1 MPPPSKTNGSSWSSD
16 NLAQSVTWLLLAN
29 YADLTAKFSDA
40 QGVKMS
46 TLAFLNPTSSPGMEG
61 EAAKNIAAIF
71 DRSFTTDFGATF
83 NSGWSTPK
91 AVDDMTNV
99 LKDKD
104 KTVGDLAARVQ
115 AIYKFG

>member
-16 NLAQSVTWLLLAN
+16 NLAQSITWLLLAN

-46 TLAFLNPTSSPGMEG
+46 TLAFLNPASSAEMQDKD
-61 EAAKNIAAIF
+61 AKHIAAIF

-83 NSGWSTPK
+83 QDGWSTPK
-91 AVDDMTNV
+91 AVNEMTSI

-104 KTVGDLAARVQ
+104 KTVGDFAGKVQ
-115 AIYKFG
+115 EIYKFE

>member
-1 MPPPSKTNGSSWSSD
+1 MPPPSKTNGNSWSSD

-46 TLAFLNPTSSPGMEG
+46 TLAFLNPTSSPEMQEKGAM
-61 EAAKNIAAIF
+61 NIAAIF

-83 NSGWSTPK
+83 QDDWSTPR
-91 AVDDMTNV
+91 AVDEMTSIM
-99 LKDKD
+99 KDKD
-104 KTVGDLAARVQ
+104 KTVGDLAAKVQ
-115 AIYKFG
+115 QIYK

>member
-1 MPPPSKTNGSSWSSD
+1 MPPPSQTNGSSWSSD

-46 TLAFLNPTSSPGMEG
+46 TLAILNSASSPEMQDK
-61 EAAKNIAAIF
+61 AAKNFAAIF
-71 DRSFTTDFGATF
+71 DRSFTTDFGAKF

-91 AVDDMTNV
+91 AVDEMTSI

-104 KTVGDLAARVQ
+104 KTVGDLAAKVQ
-115 AIYKFG
+115 AIYKFD